1 VQVAWR
7 GIQQEFRD
15 VPSWSIG
22 DRSKPLATNVR
33 WRIMGLVTLIT
44 ILTYLD
50 RLNLSIAGKSIQDE
64 FLLSNQ
70 TMGWILSAFLLGYA
84 LLQIPGGWAGDR
96 FGPRNVLTVA
106 ILCWSVFTAMTA
118 LAPALL
124 IARWFGVVT
133 SFLVVRF
140 LVGVGEAASSPN
152 NNKIVAAWIGSVHR
166 GVGSSFTI
174 LGIGVAGAL
183 TPPLI
188 SWTMQRYGWRS
199 TFYAAGLFGIV
210 VAFLWHWYV
219 TDIPEEHP
227 SVNSAELALISGMR
241 KSKSLNSIAKGAQ
254 PPWGKLF
261 RSRSIWG
268 LTLGYL
274 CQGYPIY
281 FYHTWFFIY
290 LVRTRH
296 LTVEQSGFW
305 GTTPYLAIAILA
317 PLGGIYS
324 DGACRRFGKS
334 LGRKITVWT
343 GMFLSAILLWIGSDT
358 KDSNIAILLL
368 AIGGGFNMFA
378 AVAYWATC
386 IDLSEKFTGSISG
399 LMNTFGNMGGWLS
412 PIITAYIATRGGWNH
427 ALACAAAVTL
437 ASGVLFS
444 LVDASR
450 SLDDDE
456 VT

>member
-1 VQVAWR
+1 M
-7 GIQQEFRD
+7 
-15 VPSWSIG
+15 
-22 DRSKPLATNVR
+22 ATRVR
-33 WRIMGLVTLIT
+33 WQIMGFVTLVT

-64 FLLSNQ
+64 LSLSNL

-96 FGPRNVLTVA
+96 FGPRNVLAVA
-106 ILCWSVFTAMTA
+106 ILTWSVFTAMTA
-118 LAPALL
+118 LAPSLP

-133 SFLVVRF
+133 SLLVVRF

-152 NNKIVAAWIGSVHR
+152 NNKIVASWMGSSHR
-166 GVGSSFTI
+166 GLGSSFTI
-174 LGIGVAGAL
+174 LGIGVGGAL

-199 TFYAAGLFGIV
+199 TFYAAGLLGIA
-210 VAFLWHWYV
+210 VALLWRWYV
-219 TDIPEEHP
+219 TDTPEEHP
-227 SVNSAELALISGMR
+227 RVNSAELALISGMR
-241 KSKSLNSIAKGAQ
+241 KSKSPHSTATDNK
-254 PPWGKLF
+254 PPWGKIL
-261 RSRSIWG
+261 RSRSIWA
-268 LTLGYL
+268 LSLGYL

-305 GTTPYLAIAILA
+305 GATPYLAIAALT
-317 PLGGIYS
+317 PLGGLYS
-324 DGACRRFGKS
+324 DSACRRFGKG
-334 LGRKITVWT
+334 LGRKIAVWT
-343 GMFLSAILLWIGSDT
+343 GMFLSAILLWIGSST
-358 KDSNIAILLL
+358 KDSSVAIVLL

-378 AVAYWATC
+378 AVTYWAAC

-399 LMNTFGNMGGWLS
+399 LMNTFGNLGGWLS
-412 PIITAYIATRGGWNH
+412 PIVTAYIATHRGWNR
-427 ALACAAAVTL
+427 ALACAAGVTL
-437 ASGVLFS
+437 ASGLLFS

-450 SLDDDE
+450 SLDDE
-456 VT
+456 ESGTK